1 VSLSGRTVLVTGGTG
16 FIGGR
21 LVERLVLEEGCR
33 VRVLVRNF
41 ARAPRIAG
49 FPIEMRSGDITDRS
63 EVEAATE
70 GCDVVFH
77 CAYDFVPTLKGQRRT
92 GVEGTTN
99 VAEAALAAGVKR
111 LVHLSTVAVHWPA
124 ADGDLVEDSP
134 WPSSEDP
141 YTLVKREAEERVR
154 ALHREAGLPVVILRP
169 TLVYG
174 PFSDFWTL
182 TPIQRLRKGQVPL
195 IDGGNGLCNAVY
207 VDDVVDA
214 MILAALRPG
223 VEGEAFLVSA
233 DAPISWRTFLTALE
247 TAAGVDSLVEM
258 SATEVRKRIQ
268 DAERKRRAVHRVGK
282 RLADPRTLERLGG
295 SPLGRL
301 HHLFP
306 APARRTAHRWLME
319 RYGEPSNGGKAGSR
333 GRRLVLPDENQIA
346 LQTSAIHVRIEKA
359 RRELGYA
366 PQFDFERGM
375 EATQRFL
382 EWANLSGGDP
392 PRWRRRGPRGR

>member
-1 VSLSGRTVLVTGGTG
+1 MSLSGRTVLVTGGTG

-63 EVEAATE
+63 AVEAATE

-77 CAYDFVPTLKGQRRT
+77 CAFDFVPTLRGQRRT

-99 VAEAALAAGVKR
+99 VAEAALAAGVER

-124 ADGDLVEDSP
+124 GDGDLDEDSP
-134 WPSSEDP
+134 WPSSEDA
-141 YTLVKREAEERVR
+141 YTLVKREAEERMR
-154 ALHREAGLPVVILRP
+154 ELHREGGLPAVILRP

-182 TPIQRLRKGQVPL
+182 KPIQRMRKGQVPL
-195 IDGGNGLCNAVY
+195 IDGGTGLCNAVY

-214 MILAALRPG
+214 MLLAASRPG
-223 VEGEAFLVSA
+223 VEGKAFLISA
-233 DAPISWRTFLTALE
+233 DAPISWQTFLTALE
-247 TAAGVDSLVEM
+247 EAAGVESLVEM
-258 SATEVRKRIQ
+258 SALEVRERIREG
-268 DAERKRRAVHRVGK
+268 ERRRSLTFRVGK
-282 RLADPRTLERLGG
+282 RLADPRTMERLGG

-301 HHLFP
+301 
-306 APARRTAHRWLME
+306 RRLIPGPVRTTAHRWLVE
-319 RYGEPSNGGKAGSR
+319 RYGEPSDGGVDGSR

-375 EATQRFL
+375 EASRRFL
-382 EWANLSGGDP
+382 EWANLSGADP
-392 PRWRRRGPRGR
+392 PRWRNR